1 MKQKFTSNLA
11 YLIEDIVRSVL
22 ESGELELSGSGLFAH
37 VENHIILFAWA
48 DLRDIAYSPDI
59 ENSLKKEI
67 LELLKEYDEDEDL
80 TEWRMLNEYGRNLSK
95 L

>member
-1 MKQKFTSNLA
+1 MKQRFTANLA
-11 YLIEDIVRSVL
+11 YLIEDIVRSAL
-22 ESGELELSGSGLFAH
+22 ESGELELSGSGLFIN
-37 VENHIILFAWA
+37 VENHFILFTWA

-80 TEWRMLNEYGRNLSK
+80 TEWRMLNVFGGI
-95 L
+95 